1 MDSALDIKFKKL
13 MNRYYS
19 KKDYKFSK
27 MFLYKKEAIKIKKK
41 RPKIIISVRNYPN
54 KTQSINSMVKPKNVK
69 YNNKNK
75 FILKR
80 YKSLSINTIN
90 KESIEKDKNSDNE
103 NKNLVSSDI
112 LQEKSIFLSL
122 RKQFSI
128 NSLINNKLNDTKEFK
143 EKTVHLLKK
152 NSSQINLKKR
162 YGINRKEEEKKGGD
176 KKLTRFALRN
186 NLYFKYSSIL
196 SGGRK
201 KIKNND
207 DNQNKYYYRL
217 KSTKE
222 NNKERS
228 IHSEPNN
235 NFNFNNIYKRNLNL
249 PNLKINR
256 QIINN
261 DEKIYINCLF
271 SKINAKLNANKI
283 IYKNTVKTIYNIQNE
298 NSYKRI
304 HSLDKIFSK
313 LMKYK

>member
-19 KKDYKFSK
+19 KKDYKLSQ
-27 MFLYKKEAIKIKKK
+27 MFLYKKAAIKMKKK
-41 RPKIIISVRNYPN
+41 RPKIIISVRNYTN
-54 KTQSINSMVKPKNVK
+54 KTQPINSMVKPKNVK